1 MPLAANQP
9 LCLPSLPNFK
19 TTYSLSQPPDAVLA
33 RSLVRPTVPW
43 PHSALSFLK
52 QCPGRC
58 LLPERGVY
66 PRICVGKLQNH
77 KMLEQ
82 RWTPEGNTEGPGTA
96 SSEPLLPS

>member
-58 LLPERGVY
+58 LLPERPPPVNPRSLSALRPCCPLAQCSACETGV
-66 PRICVGKLQNH
+66 ILFTAVLHQA
-77 KMLEQ
+77 Q
-82 RWTPEGNTEGPGTA
+82 RT
-96 SSEPLLPS
+96 